1 MCPLH
6 LPAPVVEEVLLATTR
21 SRPHGRE
28 QARPPS
34 GGVAAEHATKIYA
47 IAITGVVVI
56 VAFLALTSVGHVID
70 AATQHFMLYYAG
82 VFALIALCSSTGLG
96 LIATDRVFLNAGHR
110 VLAQSAHRAASF
122 GAVTFLIIHIVTEI
136 LAQRVHM
143 LDAVVPFLS
152 PRISSF

>member
-1 MCPLH
+1 MCRLH

-28 QARPPS
+28 QARPAA
-34 GGVAAEHATKIYA
+34 GGLAAEHATKIYA
-47 IAITGVVVI
+47 AAITGIVII

-70 AATQHFMLYYAG
+70 AATQHFMVFYAG
-82 VFALIALCSSTGLG
+82 VFALIALCASTGLG
-96 LIATDRVFLNAGHR
+96 LVATDRVFLSAGHR

-136 LAQRVHM
+136 LAQRVHV
-143 LDAVVPFLS
+143 LDAVAPFLS
-152 PRISSF
+152 P